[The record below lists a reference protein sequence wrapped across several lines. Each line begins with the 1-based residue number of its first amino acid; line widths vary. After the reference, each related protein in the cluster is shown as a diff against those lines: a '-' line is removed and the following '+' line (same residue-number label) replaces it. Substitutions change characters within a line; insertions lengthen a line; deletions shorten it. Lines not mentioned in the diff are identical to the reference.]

1 MGDYFRKK
9 MQEIRAKQMKLK
21 QDVIIEHQ
29 AKKLKT
35 DMNDTSTLDAVFI
48 RNNYQSQDDLPK
60 SVLLKFCHKN
70 KMATPKYETRN
81 LEKLFQATVQ
91 LNGKKYASRRW

>member
-9 MQEIRAKQMKLK
+9 MQEMRTKQLK
-21 QDVIIEHQ
+21 AEPDDTEHQ

-35 DMNDTSTLDAVFI
+35 DLNDTSTLDAVFI
-48 RNNYQSQDDLPK
+48 RNNYHNQDDLPK
-60 SVLLKFCHKN
+60 SVLLRFSQKR
-70 KMATPKYETRN
+70 KMPVPKYETRN
-81 LEKLFQATVQ
+81 VEKLFQATLQ